1 MPGGRI
7 GTYSA
12 ESSLRTIFD
21 VARELTAQVG
31 RNVSGSK
38 DPYYAREITTVQSS
52 SLSAGASVQSV
63 RQVIDETL
71 VEQTRLQ
78 RSVVGEKE
86 NAKNLYTSI
95 EDIILGAR
103 GGQST
108 FAHRGGEVITKLKSL
123 TANSSFA
130 TRLEF
135 IHALNQHT
143 LSISRASDNIQILQ
157 GDIDKKIAGDVDNAN
172 TLLRNIAQINEELSK
187 STSDTSATRD
197 LLNQRSKNLLEL
209 AEYVKFD
216 MRTYTDGTMSLMLS
230 TEPERLL
237 LQGNNYSQFSYDPVP
252 SVDATSTLS
261 PLTLNGFGMTTD
273 ITDAVQ
279 QNSYSGS
286 FKSSFDLRDRVLPGI
301 QQMLDLYTQQYRDQL
316 NSVYCESTPIDPPSQ
331 MTGMIGALG
340 SDHAPLNTTDQICGQ
355 GTMRI
360 GVMNTSTKG
369 IASYLDVDLNSVT
382 SVQDLIDRIN
392 VSLSTASGVE
402 ASVTATGAFAL
413 QLNSSMYPDT
423 ANFGIVIG
431 SVDPSDAKLCF
442 GTAFDSTTAYNPK
455 LFFGLQQL
463 ITTKNNVPGDADIR
477 GIASSM
483 AVTADILQNPNRLGT
498 GVLTRSASPD
508 LAAGVVVGDV
518 SIARAMEAQLERNR
532 FTFDRT
538 NLYQKVTTNLDEY
551 CRNIV
556 DVLRLNIAD
565 NNEEFALSKE
575 VYNALSKA
583 SFSISGVDPRQEMMN
598 LEDALLWQSLAER
611 MLSKIYAAKEKLYEL

>member
-1 MPGGRI
+1 
-7 GTYSA
+7 
-12 ESSLRTIFD
+12 
-21 VARELTAQVG
+21 
-31 RNVSGSK
+31 
-38 DPYYAREITTVQSS
+38 
-52 SLSAGASVQSV
+52 
-63 RQVIDETL
+63 
-71 VEQTRLQ
+71 
-78 RSVVGEKE
+78 VGEKE
-86 NAKNLYTSI
+86 NASNLYTSI

-123 TANSSFA
+123 TADSSFA
-130 TRLEF
+130 ARLEF

-143 LSISRASDNIQILQ
+143 LSINRASDNIQILQ

-172 TLLRNIAQINEELSK
+172 TLLRNIAQINDEISK

-197 LLNQRSKNLLEL
+197 LLNQRSRNLLEL

-216 MRTYTDGTMSLMLS
+216 VRTYTDGIMSLMLS

-237 LQGNNYSQFSYDPVP
+237 LQGNNYSQFSYEPVP
-252 SVDATSTLS
+252 SVAATTTLS
-261 PLTLNGFGMTTD
+261 NLELNGFGMSKLN

-279 QNSYSGS
+279 QNAYSGS

-331 MTGMIGALG
+331 MTGIIGALG

-355 GTMRI
+355 GIMRI
-360 GVMNTSTKG
+360 GVMNTSTKD
-369 IASYLDVDLNSVT
+369 IASYLDVDLNSAT

-413 QLNSSMYPDT
+413 QLNSSMYPDIT
-423 ANFGIVIG
+423 NFGIVIG
-431 SVDPSDAKLCF
+431 SVEPSDAKLCF
-442 GTAFDSTTAYNPK
+442 GAAFDSATAYNPK
-455 LFFGLQQL
+455 LFFGLQKL
-463 ITTKNNVPGDADIR
+463 ITTGNNVPGDNDIR

-498 GVLTRSASPD
+498 GVLTRSISPD

-556 DVLRLNIAD
+556 DVLRLNNAD
-565 NNEEFALSKE
+565 SNEEFALSKE

-583 SFSISGVDPRQEMMN
+583 SFSISRVDLRQEMMN